1 MSTLFQLANSFQTSL
16 KREEAVLDNQTR
28 LISIVSKP
36 IMVVFVIVVIDVVF
50 VNKNKG
56 PKKILVK
63 KRSMSRKLKGN
74 KVVVQKKCCPK
85 N

>member
-1 MSTLFQLANSFQTSL
+1 M
-16 KREEAVLDNQTR
+16 
-28 LISIVSKP
+28 I
-36 IMVVFVIVVIDVVF
+36 VFVIVVIDVVF